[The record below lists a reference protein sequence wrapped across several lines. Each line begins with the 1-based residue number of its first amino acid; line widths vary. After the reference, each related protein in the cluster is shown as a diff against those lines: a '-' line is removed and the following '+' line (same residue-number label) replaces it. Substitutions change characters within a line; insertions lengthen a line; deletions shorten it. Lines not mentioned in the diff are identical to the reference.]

1 MSHLHFV
8 RPTLWRVFWSVVA
21 AAFAVYIIV
30 VVVVFILGLTTHDG
44 PKLTSLNDCV
54 GFLMWDIIFAG
65 PIFALMLWFVTV
77 PAIIGLG
84 VLAACMRRV
93 AATDTGSDHVPAGG
107 K

>member
-8 RPTLWRVFWSVVA
+8 RPTLWRVLWSVAA

-30 VVVVFILGLTTHDG
+30 VVAVYILGLTTHDG
-44 PKLTSLNDCV
+44 PKPTSSNDYV

-84 VLAACMRRV
+84 VLAACIRRTT
-93 AATDTGSDHVPAGG
+93 APEKASR
-107 K
+107 